1 MAFQTLKRVNEF
13 KHTLAKELLFVSGGS
28 SGTHEISNELKEWLI
43 Y

>member
-28 SGTHEISNELKEWLI
+28 GTHEISNELKEWLI